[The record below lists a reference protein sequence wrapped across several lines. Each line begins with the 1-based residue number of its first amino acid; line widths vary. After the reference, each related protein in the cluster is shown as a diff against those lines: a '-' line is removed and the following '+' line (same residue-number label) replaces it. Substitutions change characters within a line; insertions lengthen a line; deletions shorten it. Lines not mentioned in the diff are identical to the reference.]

1 MQVLNQKWT
10 PQRSMPDINRFKTR
24 PMENDCGTALIH
36 CDNSGGEKY
45 SVIDAP

>member
-36 CDNSGGEKY
+36 CDNSGGEEY